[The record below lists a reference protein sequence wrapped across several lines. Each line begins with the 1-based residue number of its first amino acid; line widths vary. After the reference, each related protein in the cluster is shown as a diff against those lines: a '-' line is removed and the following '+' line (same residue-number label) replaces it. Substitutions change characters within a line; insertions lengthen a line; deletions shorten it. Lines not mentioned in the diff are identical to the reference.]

1 MNNSVA
7 WTLLEI
13 NAVGFS
19 LKKPTTFKSGIVSP
33 VYVDNRILPFHPNQ
47 WHVVIDGFKTLLE
60 QQALR
65 FDVIAGVAV
74 GGVPH
79 SAALAYDLR
88 VPSVFVRQES
98 KEHGKGKR
106 VEGGDVYQKR
116 ALLIEDMV
124 TTGGSS
130 LDAVWALR
138 AEGAVIEDVCAI
150 ISYGFAEAVEAFK
163 AANVRLH
170 TLTTFD
176 AILLSADIMGKLNAE
191 EAAIVRSWMQNPRG
205 WKPK

>member
-13 NAVGFS
+13 GAVGFN

-33 VYVDNRILPFHPNQ
+33 VYVDNRILPFHPHQ
-47 WHVVIDGFKTLLE
+47 WHVVIDGFKTTLE
-60 QQALR
+60 QKELR

-79 SAALAYDLR
+79 SSALAYELR

-106 VEGGDVYQKR
+106 VEGGDVNKKR
-116 ALLIEDMV
+116 VLLIEDMV

-138 AEGAVIEDVCAI
+138 AEGAVVEDVCAI
-150 ISYGFAEAVEAFK
+150 ISYEFPEAREAFQS
-163 AANVRLH
+163 ANVRLH
-170 TLTTFD
+170 TLTAFD
-176 AILLSADIMGKLNAE
+176 SILLSADIMGKLTADDVNV
-191 EAAIVRSWMQNPRG
+191 VRSWMLNPRG